1 MEAARIL
8 ASSTLN
14 LRVDF
19 VFFTLEES
27 GRIGSARYAADAK
40 AAGEDILEM
49 IAVDS
54 IAFGSADEDLDL
66 ATKPGMAWIAE
77 YFQEANIK
85 YTDLNTR
92 LFIDESCG

>member
-1 MEAARIL
+1 
-8 ASSTLN
+8 
-14 LRVDF
+14 
-19 VFFTLEES
+19 
-27 GRIGSARYAADAK
+27 
-40 AAGEDILEM
+40 M

-66 ATKPGMAWIAE
+66 ATKPAMAWSAE
-77 YFQEANIK
+77 HFQEASLQ